1 MLEKRKATTKLETKM
16 EIETKINKTE
26 EVQEVDL
33 SEYVYRIG
41 WSCFIDRDC
50 DRDCNRLIDRKLQS
64 S

>member
-1 MLEKRKATTKLETKM
+1 MLEKRKVTTKLETEM

-41 WSCFIDRDC
+41 
-50 DRDCNRLIDRKLQS
+50 
-64 S
+64 